1 MNRGNYHMKKRYLI
15 LLFPIFLII
24 MFILSCDS
32 AEVKI
37 YKQLQEIDLDIAN
50 ANTSLEN
57 TISSLQQ
64 SFEELVE
71 LGITFTDD
79 QNIDENFNQFNLAL
93 KSSNELSQRL
103 THLFELDSLAHLTE
117 MNQQAPDTLKEIL
130 EQENSRIQALKSLLN
145 SLNQLNKELTTMD
158 TVFYNNKNN
167 EVFSYITIVRE
178 YFNQIQADYSQ
189 YSDAVTEYMQQKS
202 NLYSQLNS

>member
-1 MNRGNYHMKKRYLI
+1 MKKRYLI